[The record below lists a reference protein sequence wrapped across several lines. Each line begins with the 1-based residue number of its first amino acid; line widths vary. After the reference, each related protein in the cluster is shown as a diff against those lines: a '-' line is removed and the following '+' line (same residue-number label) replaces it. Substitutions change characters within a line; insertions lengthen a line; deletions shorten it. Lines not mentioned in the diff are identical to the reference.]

1 MKKFDEIVFRI
12 WIVNLIIF
20 ICSVLLVYTLFY
32 QSTLKGWYLV
42 VPVIVMIIVY
52 YGSFYIVLHQW
63 LTKPITELT
72 NIAYRFSQNDFENNY
87 DFDSVDEFSQLG
99 LAMNKLGKSLLIT
112 RIANHD
118 KQEVLG
124 HILESLQTAVIL
136 FSTEYSIPISN
147 TAGDVLLERWQ
158 ISSSGESIHGLPMDL
173 DEKLKKVFETQE
185 TLQYSISVNEH
196 PYVISM
202 LPMYHENQV
211 TVRGVLM
218 IAHDVTEQ
226 ENLDKMRS
234 IFISNVSHDL
244 RTPLTMIKGY
254 SEAIMDDLAET
265 REEKNEM
272 AAIINDEV
280 SEMMRIV
287 NSLIELSKV
296 QGGMLELNRS
306 EITPEDF
313 VEHVVK
319 RFRRLIEDE
328 GIQLTI
334 DIDPKVKMLNIDEDK
349 MHQVVFNLLDNAIRY
364 VLVNGKETKEI
375 TISVY
380 DDILIN
386 KTVIKITDNAKGI
399 VKEDLPFVFER
410 F

>member
-136 FSTEYSIPISN
+136 FSTEYSIP
-147 TAGDVLLERWQ
+147 DR
-158 ISSSGESIHGLPMDL
+158 
-173 DEKLKKVFETQE
+173 K
-185 TLQYSISVNEH
+185 SV
-196 PYVISM
+196 V
-202 LPMYHENQV
+202 
-211 TVRGVLM
+211 
-218 IAHDVTEQ
+218 
-226 ENLDKMRS
+226 
-234 IFISNVSHDL
+234 
-244 RTPLTMIKGY
+244 
-254 SEAIMDDLAET
+254 
-265 REEKNEM
+265 
-272 AAIINDEV
+272 
-280 SEMMRIV
+280 
-287 NSLIELSKV
+287 
-296 QGGMLELNRS
+296 
-306 EITPEDF
+306 
-313 VEHVVK
+313 
-319 RFRRLIEDE
+319 
-328 GIQLTI
+328 
-334 DIDPKVKMLNIDEDK
+334 
-349 MHQVVFNLLDNAIRY
+349 
-364 VLVNGKETKEI
+364 
-375 TISVY
+375 
-380 DDILIN
+380 
-386 KTVIKITDNAKGI
+386 
-399 VKEDLPFVFER
+399 
-410 F
+410 